1 MEMLLQARS
10 FAPSIYNR
18 ILGVYK
24 NCLQMRELITELLD
38 FRKQEQ
44 GYMTIKVS
52 EHNLVDFVYE
62 SYLLFQE
69 YAAQRQITFRFN
81 KAQDVIP
88 VWYDKKQLQKVMN
101 NLISNAFKHTKEGG
115 KNHSFRA

>member
-1 MEMLLQARS
+1 
-10 FAPSIYNR
+10 
-18 ILGVYK
+18 
-24 NCLQMRELITELLD
+24 MRELITELLD

-69 YAAQRQITFRFN
+69 YAAQRADHIQIQQGTGRN
-81 KAQDVIP
+81 SGLV
-88 VWYDKKQLQKVMN
+88 
-101 NLISNAFKHTKEGG
+101 
-115 KNHSFRA
+115 

>member
-1 MEMLLQARS
+1 
-10 FAPSIYNR
+10 
-18 ILGVYK
+18 
-24 NCLQMRELITELLD
+24 MRELITELLD

-88 VWYDKKQLQKVMN
+88 VWYDK
-101 NLISNAFKHTKEGG
+101 SNSK
-115 KNHSFRA
+115 R